1 MPETKIGYFPD
12 VGASYFLNKASG
24 ALGMYLALTGNSIGT
39 SDSLYTGL
47 ATHFVPQER
56 HSQVIEALFNIDVS
70 QHRNIDEILEN
81 YAEKLP
87 ESPLQ
92 AHQAKIDSLFHHSTL
107 EKIFDALE
115 NDQSSFSQ
123 DILRTLKMRS
133 PTSLKITFEL
143 LKRNKG
149 KSLDEAIETEFQ
161 LSQVFIKNHDF
172 FEGIRALLIDKDQKP
187 AWSPA
192 TIEEVDFSIIDNYF
206 NDKIKSLEK

>member
-1 MPETKIGYFPD
+1 
-12 VGASYFLNKASG
+12 
-24 ALGMYLALTGNSIGT
+24 
-39 SDSLYTGL
+39 
-47 ATHFVPQER
+47 
-56 HSQVIEALFNIDVS
+56 
-70 QHRNIDEILEN
+70 
-81 YAEKLP
+81 
-87 ESPLQ
+87 
-92 AHQAKIDSLFHHSTL
+92 
-107 EKIFDALE
+107 
-115 NDQSSFSQ
+115 
-123 DILRTLKMRS
+123 MRS